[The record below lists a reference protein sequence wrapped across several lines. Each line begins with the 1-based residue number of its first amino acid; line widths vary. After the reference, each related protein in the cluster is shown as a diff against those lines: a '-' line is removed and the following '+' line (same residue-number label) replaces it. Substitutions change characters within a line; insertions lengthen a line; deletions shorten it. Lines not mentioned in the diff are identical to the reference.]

1 MKIVGYRYQIQN
13 KTARFIDVRL
23 MRGAKVTIE
32 KLLASIYVIQFQ
44 SELAQISNPILQMTR
59 KVLQE
64 RV

>member
-1 MKIVGYRYQIQN
+1 MKIVGYRGQNQN

-23 MRGAKVTIE
+23 MRGAMTTIE

-64 RV
+64 RD